1 LGNKIFIPIL
11 DLRFENRGKNVAF
24 ETQKAELERLERKFI
39 LEFVEQNFKEPEKDK
54 PQPLIIRIP
63 MWLIFWPLILSF
75 KFISFWTLGGVH
87 KTKVDNARRKVEF
100 EAKKQ
105 FKEAMRK
112 EGYDVDNM
120 LSKYNT
126 PT

>member
-1 LGNKIFIPIL
+1 MMIIPII
-11 DLRFENRGKNVAF
+11 DLRFKNEGKEAAF
-24 ETQKAELERLERKFI
+24 EIQKAELERLERKFI
-39 LEFVEQNFKEPEKDK
+39 IEFVEENFVEPEKDK
-54 PQPLIIRIP
+54 PLPWIIRIP
-63 MWLIFWPLILSF
+63 IWLFFFPFIILSYIF
-75 KFISFWTLGGVH
+75 LGGPH